1 MHGTWMESRLSW
13 ERRRTVHARAR
24 VWLALVLS
32 MTAASTISCKGP
44 LHVGFGRDAA
54 VTQDLQSESRDTL
67 LAVDLAAEPDSRQVA
82 VGRDAAVTQDLRPQS
97 RDTLVAADLATEPD
111 SRQAT
116 DGAPPVRCTNQTAVA
131 SEVPVLGSIRGPK
144 LDGVVCDNGL
154 ETVFLGPQGSAVSSY
169 AQSFD
174 TIYDSNDS
182 YAHAFLFDMPADV
195 SSASLSGFTGTTSP
209 EVGTYASAT
218 NCGWLR
224 FQVSLP
230 IPPGVIC
237 PTVYGPCGP
246 DCEGEGEMGICVPA
260 HTTLFYIALPAAQCG
275 PYQDPPKGDWQLT
288 LTSVSPYV
296 VPGTLINYLTHG
308 HLTAMLVNEA
318 DPSDS
323 IVLNFDF

>member
-1 MHGTWMESRLSW
+1 MHGTWMENRLSW
-13 ERRRTVHARAR
+13 ERRRTVQAWAR

-54 VTQDLQSESRDTL
+54 VTQDLQPESRDN
-67 LAVDLAAEPDSRQVA
+67 
-82 VGRDAAVTQDLRPQS
+82 
-97 RDTLVAADLATEPD
+97 LVAADLATEPD

-116 DGAPPVRCTNQTAVA
+116 DGAPPARCTAQAVIA
-131 SEVPVLGSIRGPK
+131 SSDVPVHGSIRGPK
-144 LDGVVCDNGL
+144 VDGVVCDNGL
-154 ETVFLGPQGSAVSSY
+154 GTNFLGPGDTAFSSY
-169 AQSFD
+169 GQSFLS
-174 TIYDSNDS
+174 TVDSRSFPADD
-182 YAHAFLFDMPADV
+182 FLFDMPADV
-195 SSASLSGFTGTTSP
+195 YSASLSGWTGATSP
-209 EVGTYASAT
+209 EVGTYDSAT
-218 NCGWLR
+218 NCGWLK

-260 HTTLFYIALPAAQCG
+260 HPTLFYIALPAAQCS

-288 LTSVSPYV
+288 LTSVSPHV
-296 VPGTLINYLTHG
+296 VPGTLINYLTRG
-308 HLTAMLVNEA
+308 HLTATLVNDA

-323 IVLNFDF
+323 IVLNLDF